1 MSPQS
6 STPSHSEEVSA
17 AKQAGLRHVSD
28 ASPGLTRLGSPGRFR
43 YRDAD
48 GRPVRERS
56 EHERLRALA
65 IPPAWRD
72 VWICPDPRGHLQATG
87 RDARGRKQYRYHP
100 AWQATRHEGKF
111 DRIVEFGKALPR
123 LRRRLRANLSLPGFP
138 REKVLSIVVALLGE
152 TLIRVG
158 NASYVRE
165 NGTYGLTTLRNR
177 HVEFTRSGRARFQ
190 FRGKSGQQHDIVL
203 DDSRL
208 VRLVRHCQ
216 QLPGQLLFQYV
227 DDDGTPVPV
236 DSGEINAWLHEVMGD
251 DFTAKDFRTWAATGM
266 AFRQLAQ
273 TPLPTPARRGAIPER
288 AFAFVEKAIVK
299 DVADALG
306 NTPAVCRRAYID
318 PSVFGAWREGRLA
331 AAASSA
337 RGARQ
342 WEAAT
347 LRFLARE
354 RARTRKGRR

>member
-1 MSPQS
+1 
-6 STPSHSEEVSA
+6 
-17 AKQAGLRHVSD
+17 
-28 ASPGLTRLGSPGRFR
+28 
-43 YRDAD
+43 
-48 GRPVRERS
+48 
-56 EHERLRALA
+56 
-65 IPPAWRD
+65 
-72 VWICPDPRGHLQATG
+72 
-87 RDARGRKQYRYHP
+87 
-100 AWQATRHEGKF
+100 
-111 DRIVEFGKALPR
+111 
-123 LRRRLRANLSLPGFP
+123 
-138 REKVLSIVVALLGE
+138 
-152 TLIRVG
+152 VG